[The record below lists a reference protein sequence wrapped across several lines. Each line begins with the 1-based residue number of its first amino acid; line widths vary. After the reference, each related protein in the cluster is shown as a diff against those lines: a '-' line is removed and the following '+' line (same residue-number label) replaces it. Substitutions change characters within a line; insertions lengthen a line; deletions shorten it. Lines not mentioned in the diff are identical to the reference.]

1 MIMLELFIKLLKSM
15 QEKQN
20 LTNHLII
27 LPIRMVKYLFLKV
40 IFDISEVDIVERLKY
55 NKCFKYFIDIVP
67 EDDVINL
74 SLLPKFCRLCLQ
86 DVNVLDMLID
96 KTIIVDVTYTKAL
109 YNQKSLKEFLYYK
122 RNQNIISKHC
132 INLINP

>member
-1 MIMLELFIKLLKSM
+1 
-15 QEKQN
+15 
-20 LTNHLII
+20 
-27 LPIRMVKYLFLKV
+27 MVKYLFLKV